1 MLEKLR
7 NSPGLRAGILV
18 AVILAITA
26 IVFFSSL
33 TPAGRSAMAL
43 KAARGFG
50 YLLPGLVIGG
60 ILGWLSWDWKSGAGV
75 GIAITV
81 TVLIIVF
88 NFGM

>member
-33 TPAGRSAMAL
+33 TPAGRSALAL
-43 KAARGFG
+43 KATWWLG
-50 YLLPGLVIGG
+50 YFSPAIIIGG

-75 GIAITV
+75 GIAIAV
-81 TVLIIVF
+81 TILLIRI
-88 NFGM
+88 NFG

>member
-33 TPAGRSAMAL
+33 TPAGRSALAL
-43 KAARGFG
+43 KAVGLLG
-50 YLLPGLVIGG
+50 YFSPAIIIGG

-75 GIAITV
+75 GIAIAV
-81 TVLIIVF
+81 TILLIRI
-88 NFGM
+88 NFG